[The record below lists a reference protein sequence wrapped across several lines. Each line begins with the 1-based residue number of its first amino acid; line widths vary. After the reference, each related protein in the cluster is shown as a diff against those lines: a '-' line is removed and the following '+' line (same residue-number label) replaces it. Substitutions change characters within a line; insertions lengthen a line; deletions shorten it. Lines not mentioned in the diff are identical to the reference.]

1 MTLTYP
7 GAPESLIG
15 LWEKRRGPLAFG
27 PGEAWPEGDLAGLLM
42 ARVPDPLPPLPP
54 GASGHATKE
63 HEIAAEFPGKPVLYV
78 LHGLLIAHLRKRRAP
93 KGTGD
98 LFRRLWTEK
107 AGVLIEGLPTRW
119 LISAAITFGEHGV
132 TEGERTL
139 GRELSVL
146 FSLMKLYE
154 FERLFSGT
162 APDVAFAPKGR
173 AKAPL
178 PMDMEPFSLMSGGLD
193 VNLLAPI
200 WARAQGEPVLGP
212 LALALLDRLNA
223 DPGTLFR
230 RLAAM
235 RSARGQQIARRAAA
249 RTRGGGTT

>member
-7 GAPESLIG
+7 GAPASLIA

-27 PGEAWPEGDLAGLLM
+27 PGEAWPEGLAEMLE

-54 GASGHATKE
+54 GASAHAVKQ
-63 HEIAAEFPGKPVLYV
+63 HEIAAEFVGQPMLFA
-78 LHGLLIAHLRKRRAP
+78 LHGLLVAHLRKRRAP
-93 KGTGD
+93 AGTAD
-98 LFRRLWTEK
+98 LFRRLWTEQS
-107 AGVLIEGLPTRW
+107 AALIAGLPSRW

-132 TEGERTL
+132 TEGERML

-154 FERLFSGT
+154 FERLFSGHL
-162 APDVAFAPKGR
+162 PDQAFAPAAR
-173 AKAPL
+173 RKAPL
-178 PMDMEPFSLMSGGLD
+178 PMGMEPFALVSGGLD

-200 WARAQGEPVLGP
+200 WARAEGEPVLGP
-212 LALALLDRLNA
+212 LALALLDRLNG

-230 RLAAM
+230 RLATM
-235 RSARGQQIARRAAA
+235 RAARSQQIAQRVAA
-249 RTRGGGTT
+249 RTRGGGAT